1 MPWTSL
7 AACASCTLTCVVLDL
22 VRQFTLNMLAPYPT
36 IMAYVRW
43 RLRVRCLQARSLF
56 AGLRWLANGEH
67 DWSDECHGRQMG
79 AIIANRRLHDEL
91 ENMCLQFH
99 AHVNGRLCRLED
111 ASSIP
116 DVRGGGPP
124 VRMQ

>member
-1 MPWTSL
+1 MASMISPTS
-7 AACASCTLTCVVLDL
+7 ATDA
-22 VRQFTLNMLAPYPT
+22 M
-36 IMAYVRW
+36 W
-43 RLRVRCLQARSLF
+43 
-56 AGLRWLANGEH
+56 
-67 DWSDECHGRQMG
+67 G

-99 AHVNGRLCRLED
+99 AHVNARLCRLED

-124 VRMQ
+124 GSMQWEGICSYRCAGNPDHIADSPLSFEHALT